1 MLKYE
6 LQFFAK
12 EGEGGEKTEEATPKK
27 LEDARKEGLALI
39 KKLLDENRL
48 DYYDIVHSMNEDRYI
63 TIGLV
68 EEVIV
73 VVYTL
78 RKTRI
83 RIISARLAT
92 RKEREL
98 YYEENY

>member
-1 MLKYE
+1 MKIE
-6 LQFFAK
+6 WDTNK
-12 EGEGGEKTEEATPKK
+12 N
-27 LEDARKEGLALI
+27 DVNI
-39 KKLLDENRL
+39 KKHHISFETAARVFLDENRL

>member
-1 MLKYE
+1 MKIE
-6 LQFFAK
+6 WDTNKNDANM
-12 EGEGGEKTEEATPKK
+12 KK
-27 LEDARKEGLALI
+27 HHISFETAARVF
-39 KKLLDENRL
+39 LDENRL
-48 DYYDIVHSMNEDRYI
+48 DYYDIVHSINEDRYI

-68 EEVIV
+68 EEVLV

-92 RKEREL
+92 RKEKEL

>member
-1 MLKYE
+1 MKIE
-6 LQFFAK
+6 WDTNK
-12 EGEGGEKTEEATPKK
+12 NDVNVKK
-27 LEDARKEGLALI
+27 HHISFETAARVF
-39 KKLLDENRL
+39 LDENRL

-68 EEVIV
+68 KEVIV

>member
-1 MLKYE
+1 MKIE
-6 LQFFAK
+6 WDTNK
-12 EGEGGEKTEEATPKK
+12 NDVNVKK
-27 LEDARKEGLALI
+27 HHISFETAARVF
-39 KKLLDENRL
+39 LDENRL

-92 RKEREL
+92 RKEKEL

>member
-1 MLKYE
+1 MKIE
-6 LQFFAK
+6 WDTNK
-12 EGEGGEKTEEATPKK
+12 NDENMKK
-27 LEDARKEGLALI
+27 HHISFETAARVF
-39 KKLLDENRL
+39 LDENRL
-48 DYYDIVHSMNEDRYI
+48 DYYDIVHSINEDRYI

>member
-1 MLKYE
+1 MKIE
-6 LQFFAK
+6 WDTNK
-12 EGEGGEKTEEATPKK
+12 NDVNVKK
-27 LEDARKEGLALI
+27 HHISFETAARVF
-39 KKLLDENRL
+39 LDENRL

-68 EEVIV
+68 EEVLV

>member
-1 MLKYE
+1 MKIE
-6 LQFFAK
+6 WDTNKNDANM
-12 EGEGGEKTEEATPKK
+12 KK
-27 LEDARKEGLALI
+27 HHISFETAARVF
-39 KKLLDENRL
+39 LDENRL

-92 RKEREL
+92 RKERDL

>member
-1 MLKYE
+1 MKIE
-6 LQFFAK
+6 WDTNK
-12 EGEGGEKTEEATPKK
+12 NDVNVKK
-27 LEDARKEGLALI
+27 HHISFETAARVF
-39 KKLLDENRL
+39 LDENRL

-68 EEVIV
+68 EEVLV

-92 RKEREL
+92 RKERNL

>member
-1 MLKYE
+1 MKIE
-6 LQFFAK
+6 WDTNK
-12 EGEGGEKTEEATPKK
+12 NDVNVKK
-27 LEDARKEGLALI
+27 HHISFETAARVF
-39 KKLLDENRL
+39 LDENRL

-92 RKEREL
+92 SKEREL